1 MIRILR
7 TIALLIATMLATS
20 GHCLAQGAYPS
31 KPIRIIVPFAA
42 GGATDQVARLLA
54 NHLTTLAGVAV
65 IVDNKPGANGNIGA
79 ELVSKAAPDGYTLLH
94 STSSLAFTEAFQLKV
109 PYRLKSDLTPV
120 SLLTDQP
127 LLIMASRQLGATTF
141 EQVRALARE
150 GRQLSYGSSGIG
162 NLTHL
167 AMHVLLQSAGI
178 QATHVP
184 YKGGAGAFPDF
195 VAGRIDL
202 FADPINSAYPY
213 VRDGRVVA
221 LAVTGAKRSSLLPD
235 VPTASESILKGFSMG
250 AWQALMAPA
259 GTPPEIVSRL
269 SGWYRQILHSP
280 EIRAKLMEQGAEP
293 IGDGPDAFNRFLDSE
308 VARWRTVVQE
318 SGIRVE

>member
-1 MIRILR
+1 MKLR
-7 TIALLIATMLATS
+7 KFASALGLLGTIVFAGAC
-20 GHCLAQGAYPS
+20 GAQGAYPS
-31 KPIRIIVPFAA
+31 KPIRVIVPFAA

-54 NHLTTLAGVAV
+54 SRLSVLAGVPV
-65 IVDNKPGANGNIGA
+65 VVDNKPGANGNIGA
-79 ELVSKAAPDGYTLLH
+79 ELVAKSPADGYTLLH
-94 STSSLAFTEAFQLKV
+94 STSSLAFTAAFHLKV
-109 PYRLKSDLTPV
+109 PYQLKTELTPV

-127 LLIMASRQLGATTF
+127 LLIMASHQSGVTNFAQLRDLDKSGKA
-141 EQVRALARE
+141 
-150 GRQLSYGSSGIG
+150 LSYGSSGIG

-167 AMHVLLQSAGI
+167 AMHVLLQAAGI
-178 QATHVP
+178 SATHVP

-195 VAGRIDL
+195 IAGRIDL

-221 LAVTGAKRSSLLPD
+221 LAVTSAKRSPLLPD

-259 GTPPEIVSRL
+259 GTPPEVIARL
-269 SGWYRQILHSP
+269 SDWYRQILQSP
-280 EIRAKLMEQGAEP
+280 EIRTKLMEQGAEA
-293 IGDGPDAFNRFLDSE
+293 IGDGPKAFATFLDSE
-308 VARWRTVVQE
+308 ISRWEAVVRE